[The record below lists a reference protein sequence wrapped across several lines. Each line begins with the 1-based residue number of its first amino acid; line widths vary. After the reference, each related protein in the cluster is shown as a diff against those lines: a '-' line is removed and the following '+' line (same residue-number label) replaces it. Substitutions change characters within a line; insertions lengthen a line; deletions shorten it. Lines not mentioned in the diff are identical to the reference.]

1 MYFVSYLKE
10 NIDDDDKERVGQVEE
25 EPGLHGLDVGG
36 AGQAVGDREV
46 DGGQDHQGGDVQLED
61 QGVPALP
68 GEVDGGLVDD
78 VHQDGGQ
85 VGHHEDAELLQ
96 DQMDFQPDTSI
107 VEDDNQLG
115 LQLAKIVPHLFLPI

>member
-1 MYFVSYLKE
+1 MNFIDCTNLSVSHLKK
-10 NIDDDDKERVGQVEE
+10 NIDDDDKERIGQVEE
-25 EPGLHGLDVGG
+25 EPDLHRLDVGC
-36 AGQAVGDREV
+36 AGEAGGDREV

-68 GEVDGGLVDD
+68 GQVDGGLVDD

-96 DQMDFQPDTSI
+96 DQVNLQADTSKI
-107 VEDDNQLG
+107 DNLN
-115 LQLAKIVPHLFLPI
+115 LRLCY